1 MVIVKDVIGGILGV
15 YALVWAVALAFI
27 VFLGIVLI
35 VSRGRSDIVRGAFRH
50 AVVARA
56 PQGAVHKAGRADSP
70 TDTAAAVRDL
80 QSVDP
85 GFDVTAFLDNA
96 RVAVGAYAM
105 AHSAEDDRLLRRIT
119 TSGYWQTPNGKAI
132 AGAVAEW
139 QRYAGDRPGATN
151 RGRTVLDISWR
162 RPEVRSV
169 ALGSQG
175 MDRITVRL
183 ALVIVGTAGAAWQ
196 RTDGV
201 TRFDWEFVRP
211 AGQRTDSAAVLLPR
225 TCGDCGAPYRSDL
238 DDACPFCHAAR
249 PDTQA
254 GWRLDRT
261 YLVVGTSSRHFDS

>member
-1 MVIVKDVIGGILGV
+1 MVVVKDVIGGILGV
-15 YALVWAVALAFI
+15 YILAWAVALAFI
-27 VFLGIVLI
+27 AFLGIVLI
-35 VSRGRSDIVRGAFRH
+35 VSRGRSDAVRGVFRH
-50 AVVARA
+50 AVAARA
-56 PQGAVHKAGRADSP
+56 PQGAVHRAGRAGSAADMA

-119 TSGYWQTPNGKAI
+119 TPGYWQTPNGKAVASAI
-132 AGAVAEW
+132 AGW

-151 RGRTVLDISWR
+151 RGRVVLDLSWR
-162 RPEVRSV
+162 RPEVKSV
-169 ALGSQG
+169 ALGDQG

-183 ALVIVGTAGAAWQ
+183 ALVIVGAAGAAWQ

-211 AGQRTDSAAVLLPR
+211 AGQRTDPGAVLLPR
-225 TCGDCGAPYRSDL
+225 TCGDCGSPYRSDL
-238 DDACPFCHAAR
+238 DDACTFCHAAR

-261 YLVVGTSSRHFDS
+261 YLVVGT

>member
-1 MVIVKDVIGGILGV
+1 MVIVEDVIGGILGV
-15 YALVWAVALAFI
+15 YALAWAVALAFM
-27 VFLGIVLI
+27 VFLVIVLI
-35 VSRGRSDIVRGAFRH
+35 VSRGRSDAVRGVFRH
-50 AVVARA
+50 AVAAGA
-56 PQGAVHKAGRADSP
+56 PQGAVHRAGRTGSP
-70 TDTAAAVRDL
+70 ADTATAVRDL

-85 GFDVTAFLDNA
+85 GFDVTAFLDSA

-119 TSGYWQTPNGKAI
+119 TSGYWQTPNGKAV
-132 AGAVAEW
+132 ASAVAGW

-151 RGRTVLDISWR
+151 RGRMVLDISWR
-162 RPEVRSV
+162 RPEVKSV
-169 ALGSQG
+169 ALGDQG

-183 ALVIVGTAGAAWQ
+183 ALVIVGAAGPAWQ
-196 RTDGV
+196 RTDEV

-211 AGQRTDSAAVLLPR
+211 AGQRTDPGAVLLPR
-225 TCGDCGAPYRSDL
+225 TCADCGGPYRSDL

-261 YLVVGTSSRHFDS
+261 YLVVGS

>member
-1 MVIVKDVIGGILGV
+1 MVIVEDVIGGILGV
-15 YALVWAVALAFI
+15 YALAWAVALAFM
-27 VFLGIVLI
+27 VFLVIVLI
-35 VSRGRSDIVRGAFRH
+35 VSRGRSDAVRGVFRH
-50 AVVARA
+50 AVAAGA
-56 PQGAVHKAGRADSP
+56 PQGAVHRAGRAGAP
-70 TDTAAAVRDL
+70 ADTATAIRDL

-85 GFDVTAFLDNA
+85 GFDVTAFLDSA

-119 TSGYWQTPNGKAI
+119 TSGYWQTPNGKAV
-132 AGAVAEW
+132 ASAVAGW

-151 RGRTVLDISWR
+151 RGRMVLDISWR
-162 RPEVRSV
+162 RPEVKSV
-169 ALGSQG
+169 ALGDQG

-183 ALVIVGTAGAAWQ
+183 ALVIVGAAGPAWQ
-196 RTDGV
+196 RTDEV

-211 AGQRTDSAAVLLPR
+211 AGQRTDPGAVLLPR
-225 TCGDCGAPYRSDL
+225 TCADCGGPYRSDL

-261 YLVVGTSSRHFDS
+261 YLVVGT